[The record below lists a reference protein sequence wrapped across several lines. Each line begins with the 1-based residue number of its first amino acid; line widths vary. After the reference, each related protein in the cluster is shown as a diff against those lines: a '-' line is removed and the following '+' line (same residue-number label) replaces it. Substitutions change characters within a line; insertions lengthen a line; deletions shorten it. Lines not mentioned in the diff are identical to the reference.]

1 MQVYFEYLLK
11 VSICQAITFFFY
23 SLLLK
28 RITWYAWNRHFLVTF
43 SVLAFL
49 IPFVDAHLF
58 SQVQQPDAISFINQ
72 IPSIT
77 AGKIIEVSPANK
89 IGFDFYRIL
98 SIAYLLAFSILL
110 LRLFIQLLSIK
121 NIKSKA
127 RLLT

>member
-28 RITWYAWNRHFLVTF
+28 RITWYAWNRHFLITF
-43 SVLAFL
+43 SVLSFL

-58 SQVQQPDAISFINQ
+58 TQVQQTDGVSFINQ

-89 IGFDFYRIL
+89 ISFNFY
-98 SIAYLLAFSILL
+98 S
-110 LRLFIQLLSIK
+110 LLSIVY
-121 NIKSKA
+121 
-127 RLLT
+127 